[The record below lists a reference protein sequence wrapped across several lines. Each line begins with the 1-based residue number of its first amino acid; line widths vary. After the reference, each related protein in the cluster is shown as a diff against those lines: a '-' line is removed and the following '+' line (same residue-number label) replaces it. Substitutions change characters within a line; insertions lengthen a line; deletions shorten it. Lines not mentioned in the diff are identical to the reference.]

1 MAKTKKN
8 ETHGLNFEKVARL
21 RSTTSHENIIKCILY
36 DLFHIFVP
44 SNAATKYGIQNE
56 PLAKNY
62 LESKLGT
69 EILPC
74 GLFIDK
80 NLPYL
85 AASPGGLVNSDSIVE
100 IKCPASIK
108 DYTPEEAFHEK
119 NLKCMTYNHGN
130 LQLKTSHVYYT
141 KFKTTTNN

>member
-1 MAKTKKN
+1 MCKI
-8 ETHGLNFEKVARL
+8 F
-21 RSTTSHENIIKCILY
+21 IIIYHFLSY
-36 DLFHIFVP
+36 NYNVFR
-44 SNAATKYGIQNE
+44 YGIQNE

-85 AASPGGLVNSDSIVE
+85 AASPDGLVNSDSIVE
-100 IKCPASIK
+100 IKCPVSIK

-119 NLKCMTYNHGN
+119 KLKCMTYNDGN
-130 LQLKTSHVYYT
+130 LQLKTSHVYYYQIQGQLHIT
-141 KFKTTTNN
+141 NRKFCYFCIWTPRGKNY